1 VGIVSAQEALVRAKE
16 ESLDLVMIA
25 SNVEPPVCKI
35 MDFGKYL
42 YEASKKKAA
51 QKKKQKQIQVK
62 EIRMRPQT
70 EDADYW
76 VKVRKIKKFLEEG
89 NKVKV
94 TLRFRGREMMHKDL
108 GLALLHRV
116 EMDLKEVATVEQ
128 QVKVEGRQV
137 IIVVGPRR
145 T

>member
-1 VGIVSAQEALVRAKE
+1 MGVVDTQDALTRAKDVE
-16 ESLDLVMIA
+16 LDLVMI
-25 SNVEPPVCKI
+25 SGNVEPPVCKI

-62 EIRMRPQT
+62 EIRMRPRT

-76 VKVRKIKKFLEEG
+76 VKVRKIRKFLEEG

-94 TLRFRGREMMHKDL
+94 TVRFRGREMMHKDL
-108 GLALLHRV
+108 GLVLLHRV
-116 EMDLKEVATVEQ
+116 ETDLEEVGSVEQ
-128 QVKVEGRQV
+128 KAKIEGRQMA
-137 IIVVGPRR
+137 IIVGPLQS
-145 T
+145 